1 MDELALMQDATQAVE
16 ATTCLRVTL
25 LPMPSGPER
34 YRPDALIYVEFPG
47 GNAEFAAVHKSHI
60 TGEAQLSLIREQVA
74 TLGGNARP
82 LLVTHHL
89 TGRQVD
95 HCHEIDLDFMDAA
108 GNCLLRANPLWVLV
122 RGNRPPKTSIMPTP
136 FKGGTSYA
144 SLRVIYALLCHP
156 ELLAA
161 PYREI
166 ATSSGV
172 SLGVIPPI
180 FTDLE
185 QRELISP
192 RDRDKRRHLLALDRL
207 QNEWV
212 TNYPNK
218 LRPRLKQRRF
228 TASTP
233 DWWREADIGPDGLWG
248 SEVAAYRLNGYLKPA
263 TQTIYLSQ
271 GTALDPMTELLRKHR
286 LRADPHGQIEIIK
299 RFWHF
304 DDTYEHTQRIVNPL
318 LIYADLLNLKDSRAA
333 EAAALIRKEYLH
345 A

>member
-16 ATTCLRVTL
+16 ASTGLRITL
-25 LPMPSGPER
+25 LPMPTGPER
-34 YRPDALIYVEFPG
+34 YRPDALVYVESPG
-47 GNAEFAAVHKSHI
+47 GSAEFVAEHKSRI
-60 TGEAQLSLIREQVA
+60 AGEAQLSLIREHLA
-74 TLGGNARP
+74 ALEGNTRP
-82 LLVTHHL
+82 LLLTHHL
-89 TGRQVD
+89 TDRQID

-108 GNCLLRANPLWVLV
+108 GNCLLRASPLWVSV
-122 RGNRPPKTSIMPTP
+122 RGNRPPKTSTMPTP

-144 SLRVIYALLCHP
+144 SLRVIYALLCRP
-156 ELLAA
+156 ELLTA

-192 RDRDKRRHLLALDRL
+192 RDRDKRRHLLAVDRL

-228 TASTP
+228 TSPTP
-233 DWWREADIGPDGLWG
+233 DWWREADIGPNGLWG

-263 TQTIYLSQ
+263 TQTIYLSHDDA
-271 GTALDPMTELLRKHR
+271 GDPMTQLLRNHR
-286 LRADPHGQIEIIK
+286 LRADPHGQIEIIE

-304 DDTYEHTQRIVNPL
+304 DDTYEHTQQVVNPL
-318 LIYADLLNLKDSRAA
+318 LVYADLLNLKDSRAN
-333 EAAALIRKEYLH
+333 EASALIRKEYLH

>member
-1 MDELALMQDATQAVE
+1 M
-16 ATTCLRVTL
+16 
-25 LPMPSGPER
+25 
-34 YRPDALIYVEFPG
+34 
-47 GNAEFAAVHKSHI
+47 AEHKSRV
-60 TGEAQLSLIREQVA
+60 TGEAQLSLIREQLANVE
-74 TLGGNARP
+74 GNARP

-89 TGRQVD
+89 TGRQID
-95 HCHEIDLDFMDAA
+95 RCHEIDLDFMDAA
-108 GNCLLRANPLWVLV
+108 GNCLLRASPLWVSV
-122 RGNRPPKTSIMPTP
+122 RGNRPPTSSTMPTP

-144 SLRVIYALLCHP
+144 SLRVIYALLCRP
-156 ELLAA
+156 GLLAA

-172 SLGVIPPI
+172 SLGVLPPI

-185 QRELISP
+185 QRGLVSP
-192 RDRDKRRHLLALDRL
+192 RDRDRRRHLLALDRL

-212 TNYPNK
+212 VNYPNK

-248 SEVAAYRLNGYLKPA
+248 GEVAAYRLNGYLKPA
-263 TQTIYLSQ
+263 TQTIYLSHN
-271 GTALDPMTELLRKHR
+271 TTSDPMTQLLRKHR
-286 LRADPHGQIEIIK
+286 LRADPNGQIEIVE

-318 LIYADLLNLKDSRAA
+318 LVYADLLSLKDSRAT
-333 EAAALIRKEYLH
+333 ETSALIRKDYLH